1 MIEAEVHLSLR
12 QFIRE
17 QGEPQWQHHLTMA
30 RLVAR
35 ALRLGRSA
43 LMQTGSLKHQ
53 YLLSC
58 LAPALL
64 WQEAVIIAAP
74 ASVQR
79 RLLDIE
85 IPRLQE
91 WLDTEKKVIQADA
104 LPKDFQ
110 GVLLTSTSSWLADR
124 LHQQNRFS
132 KGVPTIIDHADDLE
146 ALTRKQLTTTIRAK
160 DWDELLQAYRGEAE
174 AILNLRVQ
182 LTKAI
187 FTRPANPYNC
197 YLLAAPEQRYLGQL
211 WQVLAVA
218 WEQNPTPDN
227 PFWQFWQKWQQPG
240 QLFWAEVQRH
250 TGRLTLHCAPVEVA
264 TALQPIWEEQSVVLI
279 GGFLD
284 SEATAPVYRQQL
296 GLGELTCLKFSPDR
310 QDKQIRLYIPE
321 GLPLPNTPQFQ
332 GALIQSILTLISLS
346 SGQQQP
352 IVILVGDVPLKA
364 QVGARMA
371 AEFGSRVKVEQTEL
385 AANSI
390 LVSGWEFWRT
400 HAEYLPTPHLL
411 IVATLPLPS
420 LEHPVVAGRVAHYK
434 QTRKDWFRFYL
445 LPTALREI
453 QRAVAP
459 ISPSQGIVA
468 LLDNRV
474 NHRSYGRKILSAL
487 EPFART
493 NYLTPDWF
501 DPEFPENVE

>member
-1 MIEAEVHLSLR
+1 VIEAEVHLSLR

-43 LMQTGSLKHQ
+43 LMQTGSLKYQ
-53 YLLSC
+53 YLLSY
-58 LAPALL
+58 LTPALL
-64 WQEAVIIAAP
+64 WQEPVIIAAP
-74 ASVQR
+74 PSIQR

-91 WLDTEKKVIQADA
+91 WLDTQKKVIQGDT
-104 LPKDFQ
+104 LPDNFH

-124 LHQQNRFS
+124 LHHQNRFPQ
-132 KGVPTIIDHADDLE
+132 GVPTIIDYADDLE
-146 ALTRKQLTTTIRAK
+146 SLTRQQLTITIRSK
-160 DWDELLQAYRGEAE
+160 DWDELLQQFPAQGEA
-174 AILNLRVQ
+174 IRNLRVQ

-187 FTRPANPYNC
+187 FTRPSNPYNC

-211 WQVLAVA
+211 WQILTPI

-227 PFWQFWQKWQQPG
+227 PFWQFGHKWQQPG

-250 TGRLTLHCAPVEVA
+250 TGRLTLYCAPVEVA
-264 TALQPIWEEQSVVLI
+264 TVLQPIWEKQPVVLI

-284 SEATAPVYRQQL
+284 SEATADVYRQQV

-310 QDKQIRLYIPE
+310 QDKQIRLYTPDR
-321 GLPLPNTPQFQ
+321 LPLPNTPEFQ
-332 GALIQSILTLISLS
+332 SALIQNILTLISLS

-364 QVGARMA
+364 QVGTRMA

-385 AANSI
+385 ATNSI

-400 HAEYLPTPHLL
+400 HGENLPTPHLL
-411 IVATLPLPS
+411 IIATLPLPS
-420 LEHPVVAGRVAHYK
+420 LEHPVVAGRVAYYK
-434 QTRKDWFRFYL
+434 QAHKDWFRLYL

-453 QRAVAP
+453 QRAVVP
-459 ISPSQGIVA
+459 VSPSQGVVA

-474 NHRSYGRKILSAL
+474 NHRSYGRKILGAL

-501 DPEFPENVE
+501 DSQS